1 MMGNYLGFMHDSHG
15 DLQVIGADGFAYS
28 ISDYNDMFIDDAV
41 DALLD
46 RFADAAE

>member
-1 MMGNYLGFMHDSHG
+1 MMGYLGFMHDSEG
-15 DLQVIGADGFAYS
+15 DLYVVGGDGFPYTLS
-28 ISDYNDMFIDDAV
+28 EYNDMFIDDAV